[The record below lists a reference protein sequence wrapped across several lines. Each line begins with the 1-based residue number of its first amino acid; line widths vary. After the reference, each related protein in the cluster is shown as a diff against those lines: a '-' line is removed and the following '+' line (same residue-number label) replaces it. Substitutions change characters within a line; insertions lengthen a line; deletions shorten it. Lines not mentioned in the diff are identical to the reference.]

1 MKNKAK
7 RKADRTGDP
16 TDSRVSFFRM
26 KNYLKDAVRQAKVNY
41 LESLVSKSRRVPGCA
56 AEVWSYVNAMF
67 GHTKSYQSP
76 QQDLGSLNSI
86 NDYFQT
92 VAISSDHRCANDFV
106 VPADSSV
113 GADPFVFSE
122 ISVSSVLSHLQSLDP
137 KKSTGPD
144 GLSARFLKKIAV
156 EIASPLTQLCNI
168 SLLTGAFPSDWKHSH
183 ITPVHKGGPFDDP
196 SNFRPI
202 SVVLCWPKFW
212 KRLFLSS
219 SAPT

>member
-1 MKNKAK
+1 MFTLVSRSQTLARRRLSIGAYNLQSISACARGSGYARLGLHHISHLISLKNKAK

-26 KNYLKDAVRQAKVNY
+26 KNLKDAVRQAKVNY

-113 GADPFVFSE
+113 GADPGICFF
-122 ISVSSVLSHLQSLDP
+122 
-137 KKSTGPD
+137 
-144 GLSARFLKKIAV
+144 
-156 EIASPLTQLCNI
+156 
-168 SLLTGAFPSDWKHSH
+168 
-183 ITPVHKGGPFDDP
+183 
-196 SNFRPI
+196 
-202 SVVLCWPKFW
+202 
-212 KRLFLSS
+212 
-219 SAPT
+219 